1 MMRDIVY
8 IYEETFT
15 SEDWMDMIIE
25 INEELDNEYSY
36 EEVYD

>member
-1 MMRDIVY
+1 MTRDIIY
-8 IYEETFT
+8 IDVETFT

-25 INEELDNEYSY
+25 INEELDNEYGY